1 MLLYNFLS
9 MLNIVYQTVRFV
21 WWSNYLNLIVVIEIV
36 GFINLEWNA
45 YLGFTSSFY
54 NFFQFL
60 ILLSWSK
67 SLSGIL
73 LIKIK

>member
-9 MLNIVYQTVRFV
+9 MLNMVYQTVRFV

>member
-1 MLLYNFLS
+1 

-73 LIKIK
+73 LIKVK